1 MSRQASR
8 HSRLTRRLYVTLALL
23 VACSEDPTGSGTGG
37 LPRSPALVSAPVTG
51 ASGGAAGLR
60 LGVAYV
66 SMRPGTDPAGV
77 SVTVRNGPA
86 APRVDAAMVDGG
98 FDPVAIAAEAGDT
111 LRITVHRSDG
121 SSAVGYAEV
130 SASTRPVVVRI
141 SPPNHKRDVVLNSII
156 TVVFTQPM
164 DSASLPGALH
174 LRVAGAEV
182 AGSVTVGTGG
192 QGLSAVF
199 APASSLAPGTAYE
212 FEVSTA
218 ALGQNGESL
227 DTPVQVTFTTGL
239 STAVVAAVSITPLS
253 IVVGGQTP
261 MFATP
266 LDASGTPVAAVCSWG
281 TSDAAVAAIFYT
293 GSLSVE
299 LLALRPGTA
308 VIRATCAFVSAEA
321 TVTVVPVPSGLVFAS
336 VSAGQWHSC
345 GVTTGG
351 VTYCWGSNA
360 HGELGDGVMSMYQSS
375 TPVPVTGGLTFAT
388 VSAAWVNHTCGVTSG
403 GAAYCWGFD
412 VSGNDFGTGRA
423 THYQNVPAA
432 VVGGLTF
439 ASVSTGYSH
448 TCGLTPGGVAYCW
461 GRGENTGE
469 LGNGTTS
476 GSTTPVAVA
485 GGLSFATLS
494 AGGWYHSCGL
504 TISGAAYCWGDNGL
518 GELGAGT
525 TTGPEQCGPDE
536 YRPDGWP
543 CSPVPVAVVGGLT
556 FTQISTGDLHTCG
569 VTTGG
574 AAYCWGSNNA
584 GQLGTG
590 DTTRSAS
597 PVAVVGGL
605 TFAMVS
611 AGDRYNCG
619 VTTGGA
625 AYCWGYGPTGNLG
638 DGRGGDSATPVA
650 VAGGL
655 TFASV
660 SAGEGYGYDH
670 TCGVTT
676 DGVAYCWGANMEGEL
691 GDGSDIPYPDF
702 GAPSLVP
709 VKVAYQP

>member
-1 MSRQASR
+1 M
-8 HSRLTRRLYVTLALL
+8 
-23 VACSEDPTGSGTGG
+23 
-37 LPRSPALVSAPVTG
+37 
-51 ASGGAAGLR
+51 
-60 LGVAYV
+60 
-66 SMRPGTDPAGV
+66 
-77 SVTVRNGPA
+77 
-86 APRVDAAMVDGG
+86 
-98 FDPVAIAAEAGDT
+98 
-111 LRITVHRSDG
+111 
-121 SSAVGYAEV
+121 
-130 SASTRPVVVRI
+130 
-141 SPPNHKRDVVLNSII
+141 
-156 TVVFTQPM
+156 
-164 DSASLPGALH
+164 
-174 LRVAGAEV
+174 
-182 AGSVTVGTGG
+182 
-192 QGLSAVF
+192 
-199 APASSLAPGTAYE
+199 
-212 FEVSTA
+212 
-218 ALGQNGESL
+218 
-227 DTPVQVTFTTGL
+227 
-239 STAVVAAVSITPLS
+239 
-253 IVVGGQTP
+253 
-261 MFATP
+261 
-266 LDASGTPVAAVCSWG
+266 
-281 TSDAAVAAIFYT
+281 
-293 GSLSVE
+293 
-299 LLALRPGTA
+299 
-308 VIRATCAFVSAEA
+308 
-321 TVTVVPVPSGLVFAS
+321 
-336 VSAGQWHSC
+336 
-345 GVTTGG
+345 
-351 VTYCWGSNA
+351 
-360 HGELGDGVMSMYQSS
+360 
-375 TPVPVTGGLTFAT
+375 
-388 VSAAWVNHTCGVTSG
+388 
-403 GAAYCWGFD
+403 
-412 VSGNDFGTGRA
+412 
-423 THYQNVPAA
+423 
-432 VVGGLTF
+432 VGGLTF

-504 TISGAAYCWGDNGL
+504 TISGAAYCWGDNSL

-525 TTGPEQCGPDE
+525 TTGPQQCGPDE

-556 FTQISTGDLHTCG
+556 FTQISTGDVHTCG

-574 AAYCWGSNNA
+574 AAYCWGWNNE

-638 DGRGGDSATPVA
+638 DGRGADSATPVA